1 MLQAE
6 CWWQEQT
13 RFLQFEVGRENYPK
27 THSLLELGHLQAVET
42 SLQDTTSVQLT
53 NIYIHK
59 VIGQKVLYTEIY
71 YTAYRL
77 HSTSQ
82 NTDQ

>member
-13 RFLQFEVGRENYPK
+13 QFLQFEEGRENYPK

-42 SLQDTTSVQLT
+42 SLQDTTSVQLV
-53 NIYIHK
+53 N
-59 VIGQKVLYTEIY
+59 
-71 YTAYRL
+71 
-77 HSTSQ
+77 
-82 NTDQ
+82 